1 MIYNV
6 LMWCDRNVYIIMNL
20 LQYDLQSKLAI
31 TTFGYNEN
39 LFKMKIF
46 SNRFRVFWLTI
57 ANFIKKSG
65 YNAYTLP
72 YNKSPDFTKLY

>member
-1 MIYNV
+1 
-6 LMWCDRNVYIIMNL
+6 MWCDRKVYIIMNL
-20 LQYDLQSKLAI
+20 LQYDIQSKLAI
-31 TTFGYNEN
+31 TNFGYNEN

-57 ANFIKKSG
+57 AKFIKKCG